1 MNKSF
6 VLFSASI
13 VLFASCH
20 NQQKQA
26 EVPQKPNIVYIL
38 ADDLGY
44 GDLSCY
50 GQELFS
56 TPNIDKLA
64 ENGLKFTQHYS
75 GSTVCAPSRSS
86 LITGQ
91 HTGHTFIRG
100 NKEWQPEGQYPL
112 EAEAYTLAEALQD
125 AGYVTGAFGKWG
137 LGYPGSEGD
146 PNKQGFDEFFG
157 YNCQRLAHHYYPYHL
172 WHNQEKIMLEGN
184 EGFKTEQYGPDVIH
198 KQALKF
204 LENNKDKPFF
214 MFYPSLIPHAE
225 MFAPEEYME
234 KYRGKF
240 EPENN
245 YKGVD
250 DGKNYRL
257 GPYGSQP
264 ESHAATVAMINVLD
278 DQVGEIVTK
287 LKELGIYEN
296 TIIMFTSDNGPHK
309 EGGANP
315 DYFNSNGP
323 FKGYKRDLY
332 EGGIR
337 VPMIAVWEGK
347 ISAGTET
354 NHPSAFWDVYPTFA
368 EIAGAKTPDNMDGI
382 SFLPTLLGNAKEQ
395 EKHEYLYWEF
405 HERGGRQA
413 VRKGNW
419 KLVNYNVFDPAK
431 TTVELYNIAT
441 DPGEENNLAEA
452 NPEIVEELAK
462 LMKNARTESE
472 IFSFESKGYLQ

>member
-1 MNKSF
+1 MNNTTIILLTS
-6 VLFSASI
+6 VL
-13 VLFASCH
+13 LFTACQ
-20 NQQKQA
+20 NQQKK
-26 EVPQKPNIVYIL
+26 ETGPQKPNLVYIL

-44 GDLSCY
+44 NDLSCY

-64 ENGLKFTQHYS
+64 ETGLKFTQHYS

-86 LITGQ
+86 LMTGQ
-91 HTGHTFIRG
+91 HTGQTFIRG

-112 EAEAYTLAEALQD
+112 EAEAYTLAEALQG

-146 PNKQGFDEFFG
+146 PNFQGFDEFFG
-157 YNCQRLAHHYYPYHL
+157 YNCQRIAHHYYPYHL

-184 EGFKTEQYGPDVIH
+184 EGFKTEQYGPNLIH
-198 KQALKF
+198 VKALKF
-204 LENNKDKPFF
+204 LEENKDSPFF

-240 EPENN
+240 EPENS
-245 YKGVD
+245 YMGVD
-250 DGKNYRL
+250 SGENFRN

-264 ESHAATVAMINVLD
+264 EAHAATAAMINLLD
-278 DQVGEIVTK
+278 DQVGEIVAK
-287 LKELGIYEN
+287 LKELGVYEN
-296 TIIMFTSDNGPHK
+296 TLIIFTSDNGPHL

-315 DYFNSNGP
+315 DFFNSNGI
-323 FKGYKRDLY
+323 FRGYKRDLY

-337 VPMIAVWEGK
+337 VPMIAVWQGK
-347 ISAGTET
+347 ITPGTET

-368 EIAGAKTPDNMDGI
+368 EITGAKTPDKINGI
-382 SFLPTLLGNAKEQ
+382 SFLPTLLGNEDEQ

-405 HERGGRQA
+405 HERGGRKA
-413 VRKGNW
+413 LRKGDW
-419 KLVNYNVFDPAK
+419 KLINYNVFVPEK
-431 TTVELYNIAT
+431 TTVELYNIAA
-441 DPGEENNLAEA
+441 DPGEQNNVAKA
-452 NPEIVEELAK
+452 NPEIVKK
-462 LMKNARTESE
+462 LTDLMESARTESE
-472 IFSFESKGYLQ
+472 VFTFESKTYLE

>member
-1 MNKSF
+1 MNKT
-6 VLFSASI
+6 
-13 VLFASCH
+13 FAIILTSLLLLTACQ
-20 NQQKQA
+20 NQPNQKA
-26 EVPQKPNIVYIL
+26 ESQKPNIVYIL

-44 GDLSCY
+44 GDLSSY
-50 GQELFS
+50 GQIFFS

-64 ENGLKFTQHYS
+64 ESGLKFTRHYS

-86 LITGQ
+86 LLTGQ

-100 NKEWQPEGQYPL
+100 NREVQPEGQHPM

-137 LGYPGSEGD
+137 LGYPGSVGD
-146 PNKQGFDEFFG
+146 PNNQGFDEFFG

-184 EGFKTEQYGPDVIH
+184 EGFKAEQYGPDVIH
-198 KQALKF
+198 EQALKF

-240 EPENN
+240 EPENS
-245 YKGVD
+245 YQGVD
-250 DGKNYRL
+250 SGENYRL

-264 ESHAATVAMINVLD
+264 ESRAATAAMINVLD
-278 DQVGEIVTK
+278 DQVGEIVAK
-287 LKELGIYEN
+287 LNELDIYEN

-315 DYFNSNGP
+315 DYFNSSGP
-323 FKGYKRDLY
+323 LKGYKRDLY

-337 VPMIAVWEGK
+337 VPMIAVWKGK
-347 ISAGTET
+347 IQAGTET
-354 NHPSAFWDVYPTFA
+354 GHPSAFWDVFPTVA
-368 EIAGAKTPDNMDGI
+368 EITGAQTPENMDGI
-382 SFLPTLLGNAKEQ
+382 SFLPTLLGKDNQ
-395 EKHEYLYWEF
+395 QQHDYLYWEF
-405 HERGGRQA
+405 HELGGRQA
-413 VRKGNW
+413 LQKGDW
-419 KLVNYNVFDPAK
+419 KLVKYNVLDPEK
-431 TTVELYNIAT
+431 TTTELYNLSN
-441 DPGEENNLAEA
+441 DLGEENNVAEQH
-452 NPEIVEELAK
+452 PEIVEELSEI
-462 LMKNARTESE
+462 MKNARTESE
-472 IFSFESKGYLQ
+472 VFTFDATGYLQ

>member
-1 MNKSF
+1 MNKITIF
-6 VLFSASI
+6 LTASI
-13 VLFASCH
+13 IFFGACE
-20 NQQKQA
+20 NQQQQGT
-26 EVPQKPNIVYIL
+26 ESQKPNIVYVL

-44 GDLSCY
+44 NDLSCY

-86 LITGQ
+86 LLTGQ

-100 NKEWQPEGQYPL
+100 NKAVQPEGQYPL

-146 PNKQGFDEFFG
+146 PNNQGFDEFFG

-172 WHNQEKIMLEGN
+172 WHNQKKIMLEGN
-184 EGFKTEQYGPDVIH
+184 EGFKTKQYGPDVIH
-198 KQALKF
+198 EQALRF

-240 EPENN
+240 LPENN
-245 YKGVD
+245 YEGVD
-250 DGKNYRL
+250 SGENYRL

-278 DQVGEIVTK
+278 DQVGEIVAK
-287 LKELGIYEN
+287 LKELGIYKN
-296 TIIMFTSDNGPHK
+296 TLIVFVSDNGPHL

-323 FKGYKRDLY
+323 FRGYKRDLY

-337 VPMIAVWEGK
+337 VPMIAVWQGK
-347 ISAGTET
+347 ISAGTESG
-354 NHPSAFWDVYPTFA
+354 HPSAFWDIYPTFA
-368 EIAGAKTPDNMDGI
+368 EITGAKTPDNIDGI
-382 SFLPTLLGNAKEQ
+382 SLLPTLLGKADEQ

-405 HERGGRQA
+405 HERGGRKA
-413 VRKGNW
+413 LRKGDW
-419 KLVNYNVFDPAK
+419 KLVNYKVFDPEK
-431 TTVELYNIAT
+431 TTVELYNIAS
-441 DPGEENNLAEA
+441 DPGEQNNVAA
-452 NPEIVEELAK
+452 AHPEIVKELSA
-462 LMKNARTESE
+462 LMKAARTESE
-472 IFSFESKGYLQ
+472 VFTF

>member
-1 MNKSF
+1 MNNTTIILLTS
-6 VLFSASI
+6 VL
-13 VLFASCH
+13 LFTACQ
-20 NQQKQA
+20 NQQKK
-26 EVPQKPNIVYIL
+26 ETGPQKPNLVYIL

-44 GDLSCY
+44 NDLSCY

-64 ENGLKFTQHYS
+64 ETGLKFTQHYS

-86 LITGQ
+86 LMTGQ
-91 HTGHTFIRG
+91 HTGQTFIRG

-112 EAEAYTLAEALQD
+112 EAEAYTLAEALQG

-146 PNKQGFDEFFG
+146 PNFQGFDEFFG
-157 YNCQRLAHHYYPYHL
+157 YNCQRIAHHYYPYHL

-184 EGFKTEQYGPDVIH
+184 EGFKTEQYGPNLIH
-198 KQALKF
+198 LKALKF
-204 LENNKDKPFF
+204 LEENKDSPFF

-240 EPENN
+240 EPENS
-245 YKGVD
+245 YVGVD
-250 DGKNYRL
+250 SGENFRN

-264 ESHAATVAMINVLD
+264 EAHAATAAMINLLD
-278 DQVGEIVTK
+278 DQVGEIVAK
-287 LKELGIYEN
+287 LKELGVYEN
-296 TIIMFTSDNGPHK
+296 TLIIFTSDNGPHL

-315 DYFNSNGP
+315 DFFNSNGI
-323 FKGYKRDLY
+323 FRGYKRDLY

-337 VPMIAVWEGK
+337 VPMIAVWQGK
-347 ISAGTET
+347 ITPGTET

-368 EIAGAKTPDNMDGI
+368 EITGAKTPDKINGI
-382 SFLPTLLGNAKEQ
+382 SFLPTLLGNEDEQ

-405 HERGGRQA
+405 HERGGRKA
-413 VRKGNW
+413 LRKGDW
-419 KLVNYNVFDPAK
+419 KLINYNVFVPEK
-431 TTVELYNIAT
+431 TTVELYNIAA
-441 DPGEENNLAEA
+441 DPGEQNNVAKA
-452 NPEIVEELAK
+452 NPEIVKK
-462 LMKNARTESE
+462 LTDLMESARTESE
-472 IFSFESKGYLQ
+472 VFTFESKTYLE